1 MRFRMTPRDTTFF
14 DLFAA
19 LASHLVTGTDLLAQ
33 LFGAD
38 PADRPPLHEK
48 LREMEHEADDAAH
61 GIMRR
66 LNQTFVTPFD
76 RDDIYVLASNLDDC
90 MDFMEA
96 AGEMTVLY
104 GVDELPAGVSDQVAT
119 LQRAAELTAD
129 AMPRLRTMD
138 RLEPYWIEINRLENE
153 ADRAYRALNAD
164 LFSNPRYQA
173 TPAGVVEMMKLKGVI
188 DALEAA
194 ADSFEHVANTVE
206 TICLKES

>member
-14 DLFAA
+14 DLFAS
-19 LASHLVTGTDLLAQ
+19 LAAHLVTGADLVAQ
-33 LFGAD
+33 VIGVD
-38 PADRPPLHEK
+38 PADRPPLTEK
-48 LREMEHEADDAAH
+48 LHDVEHLADDATH
-61 GIMRR
+61 SIMRR

-76 RDDIYVLASNLDDC
+76 RDDIYVLASTLDDC

-104 GVDELPAGVSDQVAT
+104 AVDDLPPGVGDQVTT

-129 AMPRLRTMD
+129 AMPRLRTMEG
-138 RLEPYWIEINRLENE
+138 LEEYWIEVNRLENE

-188 DALEAA
+188 DALEMA